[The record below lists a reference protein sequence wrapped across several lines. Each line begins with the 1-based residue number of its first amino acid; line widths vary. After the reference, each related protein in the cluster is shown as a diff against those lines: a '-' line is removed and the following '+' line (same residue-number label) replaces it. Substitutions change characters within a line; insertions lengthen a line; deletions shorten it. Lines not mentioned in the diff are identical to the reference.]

1 MVSKMVSN
9 AEYRAHVHRKLDEM
23 LDALDRDDRTAAM
36 MAILELREG
45 ATNHAESEIHKC
57 TCGGAC
63 TCKAA
68 YPESPQS
75 PEEPT
80 APNPTAAAD
89 IHPRG
94 LSLMDE
100 AFKTINGERQDAYG
114 NPEDTFGIIAGFW
127 EVYLR
132 GRGLSVSL
140 CSLDVAHM
148 MCLLKIARETGGKGK
163 RDNIVDLLGYAAI
176 AGCIAGY
183 DK

>member
-1 MVSKMVSN
+1 MMVSKMVSN
-9 AEYRAHVHRKLDEM
+9 AEYRVHVHRKLDEM
-23 LDALDRDDRTAAM
+23 LDALDRDDMTAAM
-36 MAILELREG
+36 RAIIELREG
-45 ATNHAESEIHKC
+45 ATKHAESEIHKC
-57 TCGGAC
+57 ACGDAC

-68 YPESPQS
+68 RPES

-80 APNPTAAAD
+80 SPDQTAAAD

-127 EVYLR
+127 QTYLK
-132 GRGLSVSL
+132 GRGMAVEVN
-140 CSLDVAHM
+140 SLDVAHM